1 VAQARLC
8 AWRQR
13 LRNQRAWPAGSDFAL
28 GHRGHPMKKEGE
40 NTMDG
45 GNSLDRAAAGLGP
58 NALFFDEF
66 VVGQSWTTP
75 RRTITEADIVLF
87 AGLTGDYN
95 PVHTDEE
102 FAKGTPFGTRI
113 LHGPAVF
120 AIATGLEFR
129 LGIKEGTAIAFL
141 GMTWDL
147 KAPVK
152 IGDTIHVVQRVNAVR
167 PTKSPA
173 RGIVTFWVEVRN
185 QNAEICQHGEWKV
198 MFHSMP
204 QG

>member
-1 VAQARLC
+1 
-8 AWRQR
+8 
-13 LRNQRAWPAGSDFAL
+13 
-28 GHRGHPMKKEGE
+28 
-40 NTMDG
+40 MDG
-45 GNSLDRAAAGLGP
+45 GSTSDKAALGVGP

-66 VVGQSWTTP
+66 EVGRTWLTP
-75 RRTITEADIVLF
+75 RRTITEADIVMF
-87 AGLTGDYN
+87 AGLTGDFN

-102 FAKGTPFGTRI
+102 FAKLTPFGTRI

-152 IGDTIHVVQRVNAVR
+152 IGDTIHVFQRVDSVR
-167 PTKSPA
+167 PTKNPS
-173 RGIVTFWVEVRN
+173 RGIVSFWVEVRN
-185 QNAEICQHGEWKV
+185 QRNEVCQQGEWKV
-198 MFHSMP
+198 MFHAKG
-204 QG
+204 QI